1 MNHNEQVILYAA
13 DQMKNT
19 ERAEFEIHLAVCAE
33 CQADLELWSAVSHEI
48 RATNLVVS
56 APPHLDASA
65 LKVIDRPSKLM
76 RALNRTFQLLWAQSF
91 LIHREMFP
99 ASAAVMALGVV
110 VAVLSNHI
118 EVIYF
123 IAPMLAAASLSV
135 LFGPEQDPA
144 YELILATSTSPW
156 KVLLARLSLVS
167 AYNLLIVLAVAAVLY
182 SFIPPHLLGIVL
194 FGWLAPMSFLST
206 LALLLSLWLGTSNAI
221 AITYIIW
228 VAQYMPYRSIG
239 AWVVS
244 PAWSSAIYAYQ
255 QFWHNPFTLL
265 LLSIPLLGVALWST
279 KRPSFRLAV

>member
-19 ERAEFEIHLAVCAE
+19 ERAEFEIHLAACAE

-99 ASAAVMALGVV
+99 ASAAVMALGVI
-110 VAVLSNHI
+110 VALLSNQL

-123 IAPMLAAASLSV
+123 IAPMIAAASLSV
-135 LFGPEQDPA
+135 LFGAEQDPA

-167 AYNLLIVLAVAAVLY
+167 AHNLILVLAVAAVLH
-182 SFIPPHLLGIVL
+182 SLIPPHLLGIML
-194 FGWLAPMSFLST
+194 FGWLAPMAFLSA
-206 LALLLSLWLGTSNAI
+206 LALLLSLSLGTSNAI
-221 AITYIIW
+221 AITYILW
-228 VAQYMPYRSIG
+228 VAQYMPYKSIG
-239 AWVVS
+239 AWMVS
-244 PAWSSAIYAYQ
+244 PEWSSVIYAYQ
-255 QFWHNPFTLL
+255 HFWHSPIILL
-265 LLSIPLLGVALWST
+265 LLSIPLLGITLWST
-279 KRPSFRLAV
+279 NRPAFRLAA